1 MNDTSKDM
9 NYKFFSS
16 GLNGGPMFLVHKTA
30 VLLNI
35 AAFRTL
41 GEPQGLKIGI
51 SEEKRLIYVYPINE
65 FKQED
70 VIYIQD
76 HNRLTSRIIIS
87 QKRDVRDK
95 LIRMGL
101 KKHTPGEWDGEKLVF
116 KF

>member
-1 MNDTSKDM
+1 MNDIPKDM

-16 GLNGGPMFLVHKTA
+16 GPNGGPMFLVHKAA

-35 AAFRTL
+35 AAFRAL

-51 SEEKRLIYVYPINE
+51 SEEKRLIYVYPVNE
-65 FKQED
+65 FNQED

-76 HNRLTSRIIIS
+76 YNRLASRIIIS
-87 QKRDVRDK
+87 QKRDIRDE
-95 LIRMGL
+95 LIRLGL